1 MPDSVFWRW
10 TEDRMFMVAS
20 AYAIQFEGAT
30 RAGTNKLIW
39 KSDVTLRC
47 KIFLGSLCLESVSQQ
62 TIYKRGFG
70 LATLCIRFAKLSPR
84 LQQTSCTLFLDQIA
98 VDVGAGTLSVATHT
112 ESSGQRFDAD

>member
-1 MPDSVFWRW
+1 
-10 TEDRMFMVAS
+10 MFMVGS

-84 LQQTSCTLFLDQIA
+84 LQQTSCKLFLDQIA